1 MKIAIMYKS
10 ISGNTKLLAEEI
22 AKEVQKDLVYIGT
35 PKNDIEADLY
45 IVGSWTDKGMCDDE
59 LVEFLRSLHNKKI
72 AYFGTAG
79 FGGSTSYF
87 DTLFERIK
95 GNINKSNQIL
105 GYYFCQGKMPMSVR
119 DRYVKLL
126 SEQPESVKIQQNL
139 KNFDQALEHPNAND
153 LRNVREWIRGIL

>member
-22 AKEVQKDLVYIGT
+22 AKEVQSELVYLGT
-35 PKNDIEADLY
+35 PRNDVEADLY
-45 IVGSWTDKGMCDDE
+45 IVGSWTDKGMCDGE
-59 LVEFLRSLHNKKI
+59 LVEFLKGLHNKKI

-79 FGGSTSYF
+79 FGGSATYF

-95 GNINKSNQIL
+95 VNVEESNQIL

-126 SEQPESVKIQQNL
+126 SENPKDAKMQQNIE
-139 KNFDQALEHPNAND
+139 NFDQALEHPNVND
-153 LRNVREWIRGIL
+153 FRNVREWVRGII